1 MTEVV
6 EGPAPAAPVESYQ
19 GQGTKPYRAYVLMA
33 LLTVYTF
40 NFIDRVVIA
49 ILQEP
54 IKQEFGLSDFQLGLL
69 GGPAFA
75 VLYTFLGIPIARL
88 AEKHNRMTILALC
101 VALWSGMTA
110 ACGIATSYATLLMA
124 RVGVSVGEAGCT
136 PSAQSVISDYFP
148 AESRATAISIYA
160 LGVPVGSML
169 AAIGGGLMMEYFGW
183 REAFLVLGL
192 PGLLLAIVIKLTVK
206 EPERGGVG
214 AAKVEAPSFTAAFGI
229 LAKKPTFWHV
239 ALGSAVASFVGY
251 GVGQYLNSFLMRTH
265 ELTGLQ
271 ASQLSGVVLGVAA
284 AFGTFFAGWLA
295 DRMIKRH
302 PNALAW
308 LPALGFIIATPFYL
322 VGYSVSNLWI
332 GVPFLVV
339 GAITHYFYLGC
350 MYASV
355 QGIVAPRMR
364 ATSTAVL
371 LFIVNLLG
379 YGLGPP
385 AIGALS
391 DFLAS
396 TNLQA
401 AGLTLADC
409 GKTMLAANKAACA
422 VGSEFGLRWSIFI
435 GLFGYLW
442 AALHFLLAWKTLRR
456 DWVG

>member
-1 MTEVV
+1 MSEVV
-6 EGPAPAAPVESYQ
+6 EGPAPAAPAQSYQ

-101 VALWSGMTA
+101 VAIWSGMTA
-110 ACGIATSYATLLMA
+110 ACGIATSYATLLLA

-160 LGVPVGSML
+160 LGVPIGSML

-214 AAKVEAPSFTAAFGI
+214 AAKVETPGFGAALGI
-229 LAKKPTFWHV
+229 LMKKPTFWHV
-239 ALGSAVASFVGY
+239 AMGSAVASFVGY

-265 ELTGLQ
+265 HLTGLQ

-308 LPALGFIIATPFYL
+308 LPALGFLIATPFYL
-322 VGYSVSNLWI
+322 VGYTVPNLWI
-332 GVPFLVV
+332 GVPFMVI

-364 ATSTAVL
+364 ATSTAIL

-391 DFLAS
+391 DFLAGL
-396 TNLQA
+396 NLQA

-409 GKTMLAANKAACA
+409 GKTVLAANKAACA